1 VAAIL
6 NHPFCRTP
14 LATESGELLDTPVMT
29 GFGNQFST
37 EAVPGALP
45 VGRNSPQKTPYG
57 LYAELIS
64 GSPFTAPRSE
74 NYRSWCYRL
83 RPSANHPAFA
93 PLTDAPLLRSA
104 PFNEAL
110 ASPNRQRWDPLPV
123 PKQPTDFIDG
133 LVTYGGNGDVAS
145 GTGIGIHVY
154 AANRSMTRVFMN
166 ADGEMLVVPQDGS
179 LLLHTE
185 MGKLC
190 VSPLQIAVIPRGVRF
205 RVELPLG
212 QVRGYICENYGRQFR
227 LPELGP
233 IGSNGLANARDFEA
247 PVAAFE
253 DRDEPTELV
262 QKYQGRLWTT
272 RVDHSPLD
280 VVAWHGNL
288 TPYRYDLRRFN
299 TVGTVSFDHTDPSVY
314 TVLTSPSEV
323 PGTANCDFVI
333 FPPRWLVAEQT
344 FRPPWYHRNVMSE
357 FMGLIL
363 GQYDSKAEG
372 FVPGGASLHNQMNAH
387 GPDNSTYEQAISAEL
402 NPRRL
407 DETMAFMFESRHPIR
422 ITEWANTTPQR
433 QNDYDECWSGFIKA
447 RINQ

>member
-1 VAAIL
+1 
-6 NHPFCRTP
+6 
-14 LATESGELLDTPVMT
+14 M
-29 GFGNQFST
+29 
-37 EAVPGALP
+37 
-45 VGRNSPQKTPYG
+45 
-57 LYAELIS
+57 
-64 GSPFTAPRSE
+64 
-74 NYRSWCYRL
+74 
-83 RPSANHPAFA
+83 
-93 PLTDAPLLRSA
+93 
-104 PFNEAL
+104 
-110 ASPNRQRWDPLPV
+110 
-123 PKQPTDFIDG
+123 
-133 LVTYGGNGDVAS
+133 
-145 GTGIGIHVY
+145 
-154 AANRSMTRVFMN
+154 
-166 ADGEMLVVPQDGS
+166 
-179 LLLHTE
+179 
-185 MGKLC
+185 
-190 VSPLQIAVIPRGVRF
+190 
-205 RVELPLG
+205 
-212 QVRGYICENYGRQFR
+212 
-227 LPELGP
+227 
-233 IGSNGLANARDFEA
+233 ANARDFEA

-280 VVAWHGNL
+280 VVAWHCNL

-299 TVGTVSFDHTDPSVY
+299 TVGTVIFDHTDPSVY

-344 FRPPWYHRNVMSE
+344 FRPSWYHRNVMSE